1 MGAFV
6 KGDVV
11 VAPFPF
17 SDLSQAKRRPALVI
31 ATLTGNDVIL
41 CQITS
46 RDISDNYAIRLT
58 NEDFV
63 SGSLQQSS
71 NIRPNRLFTADTNI
85 ILYRAG
91 SIRAGKMQEVTTK
104 IVQII
109 AN

>member
-17 SDLSQAKRRPALVI
+17 SDLSATKKRPALVV
-31 ATLTGNDVIL
+31 AELAGDDVIL

-46 RDISDNYAIRLT
+46 RFVGDGYTIPLADQ
-58 NEDFV
+58 DFV
-63 SGSLQQSS
+63 SGGLRQSS
-71 NIRPNRLFTADTNI
+71 NIRPNRLFTADSRV

-91 SIRAGKMQEVTTK
+91 RISPAKMQEVTAR
-104 IVQII
+104 IVQVMTS
-109 AN
+109 